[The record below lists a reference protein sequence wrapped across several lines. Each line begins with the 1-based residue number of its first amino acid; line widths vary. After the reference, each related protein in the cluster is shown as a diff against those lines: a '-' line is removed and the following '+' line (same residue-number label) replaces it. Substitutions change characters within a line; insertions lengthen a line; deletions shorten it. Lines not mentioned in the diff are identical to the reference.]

1 MLNSDSVLS
10 QIFWCFWCS
19 IEFVLKD
26 RIDLRWIGPLH
37 ETSIQLNYL
46 GVDFIQTCSNEKNS
60 WNSGFV
66 VLCCCF
72 PWRMDLVFEK
82 SQLLLFFPPLTKKK
96 QTMMWQSCP
105 SMCQLPRS
113 KSPNL
118 TQVGYQEFGAGKGW
132 ICATTSWWGG
142 NEKTQPKGDV
152 GTPGTPVVLEDWHQE
167 EREDN
172 RCGAVGVCVFFFW

>member
-82 SQLLLFFPPLTKKK
+82 SQLLLFFPPLTKKNK
-96 QTMMWQSCP
+96 LWCDNHVPACASCP
-105 SMCQLPRS
+105 GQSRQTWLRLGT
-113 KSPNL
+113 KNL
-118 TQVGYQEFGAGKGW
+118 ELGKG
-132 ICATTSWWGG
+132 
-142 NEKTQPKGDV
+142 EPVLQPHGEV
-152 GTPGTPVVLEDWHQE
+152 GMKKHNQRGMLVLLVLQWS
-167 EREDN
+167 
-172 RCGAVGVCVFFFW
+172 

>member
-82 SQLLLFFPPLTKKK
+82 SQLLLFFPPSQKKTNYDVTIMSQHVPVAPVKVAKLDSGWVPRIWSWERVNLCYNLMVRWEWKNTTKGGCWYSWYSSGPRGLTSRREGR
-96 QTMMWQSCP
+96 Q
-105 SMCQLPRS
+105 
-113 KSPNL
+113 
-118 TQVGYQEFGAGKGW
+118 QVW
-132 ICATTSWWGG
+132 CSW
-142 NEKTQPKGDV
+142 
-152 GTPGTPVVLEDWHQE
+152 
-167 EREDN
+167 
-172 RCGAVGVCVFFFW
+172 CVFFLW